1 MQQHTTDGMLA
12 SARRRQRIAI
22 LGSTGSIGTQ
32 TLDVVRAYPDLFEVE
47 MLAAG
52 SIIFLKIGNE
62 NYEDAQRYEILEK
75 IGVSRKA
82 LGKAVRNE
90 ICFAYYCPFLLMTVT
105 SYFSVK
111 ALGNIMRED
120 LIRVNFWS
128 ALFVLILFTFICG
141 LSVRRAKRRIFA
153 LRKER

>member
-1 MQQHTTDGMLA
+1 MADEKDLIPLPEPLTYKDGA
-12 SARRRQRIAI
+12 QVACGFGTVYEAI
-22 LGSTGSIGTQ
+22 
-32 TLDVVRAYPDLFEVE
+32 
-47 MLAAG
+47 
-52 SIIFLKIGNE
+52 
-62 NYEDAQRYEILEK
+62 EK
-75 IGVSRKA
+75 IGISRKA

-120 LIRVNFWS
+120 LLWVNLWS
-128 ALFVLILFTFICG
+128 ALFVLVLFTFICS